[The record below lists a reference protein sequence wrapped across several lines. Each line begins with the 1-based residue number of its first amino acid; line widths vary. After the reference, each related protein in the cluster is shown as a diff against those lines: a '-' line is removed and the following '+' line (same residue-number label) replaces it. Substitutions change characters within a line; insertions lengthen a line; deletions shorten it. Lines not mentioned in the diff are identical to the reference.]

1 MERVN
6 EGKQVIEAT
15 MVGLFGRIIDDEDI
29 YEIAVERF
37 GDRARD
43 SKISKNYKLLKVS

>member
-15 MVGLFGRIIDDEDI
+15 MVGLFGRIIEDEDI

-37 GDRARD
+37 GNRKKD
-43 SKISKNYKLLKVS
+43 SKISKNYKFFKV